1 LEGFEPASYIYNLSK
16 NISKKFAGKT
26 PKKKNLEKFGKIW
39 KKKNL
44 RAKPKKKS
52 SYRKN

>member
-26 PKKKNLEKFGKIW
+26 PKKKFGKFW
-39 KKKNL
+39 KILEKKNL